1 MLKRLSIYS
10 AKGAEKVFWYSYG
23 GHSPN
28 DLFYGCGL
36 VDKLGNK
43 RPAYYNYKLMV
54 DKVGFY
60 DTVQKL
66 QGDNIWLFKYVN
78 PDNSE
83 IYVAWAKSGTDTL
96 DLSNYVSENEVTVTY
111 IIEDSGVTVHDIA
124 VVNVDSIDLTES
136 PIIVEV

>member
-1 MLKRLSIYS
+1 
-10 AKGAEKVFWYSYG
+10 
-23 GHSPN
+23 
-28 DLFYGCGL
+28 
-36 VDKLGNK
+36 
-43 RPAYYNYKLMV
+43 MV

-66 QGDNIWLFKYVN
+66 QGDDIWLFKYIN
-78 PDNSE
+78 LDNSE
-83 IYVAWAKSGTDTL
+83 VYVAWAKSGTDTL
-96 DLSNYVSENEVTVTY
+96 DLSNYVSKDEVTVTY